1 MVRTRRDD
9 AEWHVGRLGVVPDLR
24 GRGLGR
30 WLLQTAEAAADPAC
44 RRIVLSTG
52 AGSRNNIAL
61 YRSEGYQPAPSPART
76 APSASPRSPQ
86 HPSRD
91 RAGCGAGSGRVRP
104 DLTVS
109 KTTRVS

>member
-1 MVRTRRDD
+1 MVRTRRVG

-44 RRIVLSTG
+44 RRFVLSTG

-61 YRSEGYQPAPSPART
+61 YRSEGYRPAPLPRRGRHRPPHQGATPHRGLS
-76 APSASPRSPQ
+76 APNY
-86 HPSRD
+86 
-91 RAGCGAGSGRVRP
+91 
-104 DLTVS
+104 LTLGGKYLLVS
-109 KTTRVS
+109 VK